1 MSVHE
6 LMFEIKTEDEM
17 MQFGSALA
25 KVCEPGCVVFLE
37 GELGAGKTT
46 LVRGVLR
53 ALGHSGAVKSPTY
66 TLVEQYDFDKKR
78 IYHFDLYRLG
88 SPEELEYMGGRDYFQ
103 ANTISF
109 IEWPMNAEG
118 YLPEA
123 DLTIVIEYQ
132 GMDQRFVQ
140 INSSTTLGES
150 MLSALK
156 KDNGL
161 VSASQAE

>member
-1 MSVHE
+1 MSAHKLTFDV
-6 LMFEIKTEDEM
+6 KSEDEM
-17 MQFGSALA
+17 LQFGNALA

-37 GELGAGKTT
+37 GYLGVGKTT

-53 ALGHSGAVKSPTY
+53 ALGHRGAVKSPTY
-66 TLVEQYDFDKKR
+66 TLVEQYDFDEKR

-123 DLTIVIEYQ
+123 DLICMIKYQ
-132 GMDQRFVQ
+132 GMDERLVQ
-140 INSSTTLGES
+140 VNASTTLGEQ
-150 MLSALK
+150 MLLAIK
-156 KDNGL
+156 KHNGL
-161 VSASQAE
+161 